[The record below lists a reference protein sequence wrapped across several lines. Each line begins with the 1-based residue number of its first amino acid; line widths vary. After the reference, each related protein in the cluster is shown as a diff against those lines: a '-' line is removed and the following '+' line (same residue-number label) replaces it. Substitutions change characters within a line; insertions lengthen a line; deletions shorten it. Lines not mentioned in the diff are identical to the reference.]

1 MPSNWMMIEN
11 SFPSFTGRESAKEL
25 SQDLLNYMR
34 ILVEELKYQLN
45 NLDTTNWNTEALE
58 KFQESTTEELNK
70 QMLTAIQNMKMV
82 MNEVS
87 GIGLRLSTAEYNIR
101 NLETDVADLQRE
113 QRGQDARLENQE
125 GYMEAAQ
132 ADIDELKQN
141 VLGVLS
147 RDENGNPTLGGAGL
161 TLHLIGSIYV
171 NGKLIE

>member
-11 SFPSFTGRESAKEL
+11 SFPSFTGRESAREM
-25 SQDLLNYMR
+25 SQNLLNYMR

-45 NLDTTNWNTEALE
+45 NLDTTNWNEAAL
-58 KFQESTTEELNK
+58 KKLQESTTEDLDE
-70 QMLTAIQNMKMV
+70 QMVVAIQSVKNV

-87 GIGLRLSTAEYNIR
+87 SIALRLNTAEYNIR

-113 QRGQDARLENQE
+113 HVELDNRLEEQE
-125 GYMEAAQ
+125 GYMEMAQ
-132 ADIDELKQN
+132 ADIDELQQQ
-141 VLGVLS
+141 VLGVLGK
-147 RDENGNPTLGGAGL
+147 DENGNPTLGGAGL